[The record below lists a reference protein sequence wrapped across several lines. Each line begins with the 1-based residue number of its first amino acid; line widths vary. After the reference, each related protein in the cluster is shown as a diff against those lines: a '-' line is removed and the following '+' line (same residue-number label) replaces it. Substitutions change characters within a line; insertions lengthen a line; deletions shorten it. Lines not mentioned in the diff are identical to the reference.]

1 MSSPARPSRPS
12 RTARPKPAVSPA
24 PVTAADGSVTTTA
37 QGAPDTRSRIL
48 QAAQRLF
55 RKRGYHAT
63 GLNDILELAQAPK
76 GSMYHH
82 FPAGKEE
89 IGVCVIENMTTG
101 LIGLFAQS
109 RARST
114 QAMLQ
119 QVGEQLV
126 VVAEKTQFEI
136 CALYSSFVAERKSS
150 PLLGDA
156 VAAGYGQMLDTLQ
169 ARMVQDGMSA
179 RVAREKAQ
187 LAVAMLEGGSLLAQA
202 RQDAGLF
209 RAAVKQAAQMC
220 AIDAT

>member
-1 MSSPARPSRPS
+1 MTNVDS
-12 RTARPKPAVSPA
+12 T
-24 PVTAADGSVTTTA
+24 
-37 QGAPDTRSRIL
+37 DTRTRIL

-63 GLNDILELAQAPK
+63 GLNDILEMAQAPK

-89 IGVCVIENMTTG
+89 IGVCVIQNITAG
-101 LIGLFAQS
+101 LLGLFAQS

-114 QAMLQ
+114 QAVVQ

-136 CALYSSFVAERKSS
+136 CALYSAFVAERKTS
-150 PLLGDA
+150 PLLGEA
-156 VAAGYGQMLDTLQ
+156 VATAYGQMLDALQ
-169 ARMVQDGMSA
+169 ARMMRDGMTA
-179 RVAREKAQ
+179 RTAREKSQ
-187 LAVAMLEGGSLLAQA
+187 MVVALLEGGSLLAQA

-209 RAAVKQAAQMC
+209 RAAVKLAALIC
-220 AIDAT
+220 RADEPKSS

>member
-1 MSSPARPSRPS
+1 MSSPARPSRP
-12 RTARPKPAVSPA
+12 KPAAGPEIAATANGPIAA
-24 PVTAADGSVTTTA
+24 PADGA
-37 QGAPDTRSRIL
+37 ADTRSRIL

-89 IGVCVIENMTTG
+89 IGVYVIQNITTG
-101 LIGLFAQS
+101 LLGLFAQS

-136 CALYSSFVAERKSS
+136 CALYSAFVAERKTS

-156 VAAGYGQMLDTLQ
+156 VAAAYGQMLDALQ
-169 ARMVQDGMSA
+169 ARMMQDGVSA
-179 RVAREKAQ
+179 RVAKEKAQ

-209 RAAVKQAAQMC
+209 RAAVKQAAQIC
-220 AIDAT
+220 STDAT

>member
-12 RTARPKPAVSPA
+12 RTARPKPTVSPA

>member
-1 MSSPARPSRPS
+1 MSSPNRSSRPKAT
-12 RTARPKPAVSPA
+12 RSPDQPGA
-24 PVTAADGSVTTTA
+24 NTTINAAETPTQTQD
-37 QGAPDTRSRIL
+37 APDTRSRIL

-89 IGVCVIENMTTG
+89 IGVYVIQNITTG
-101 LIGLFAQS
+101 LLGLFAQS

-126 VVAEKTQFEI
+126 IVAEKTQFEI
-136 CALYSSFVAERKSS
+136 CALYSAFVAERKTS
-150 PLLGDA
+150 PLLGEA
-156 VAAGYGQMLDTLQ
+156 VATAYGQMLDALQ
-169 ARMVQDGMSA
+169 ARMMQDGVTA
-179 RVAREKAQ
+179 RVAKEKAQ
-187 LAVAMLEGGSLLAQA
+187 MAVALLEGGSLLAQA

-209 RAAVKQAAQMC
+209 RAAVKQAAQIC
-220 AIDAT
+220 ATDVT

>member
-1 MSSPARPSRPS
+1 MTQPQ
-12 RTARPKPAVSPA
+12 
-24 PVTAADGSVTTTA
+24 TTDTDT
-37 QGAPDTRSRIL
+37 DTRSRIL

-89 IGVCVIENMTTG
+89 IVVYVIENITSG
-101 LIGLFAQS
+101 LLGLFAQS

-114 QAMLQ
+114 QAVVQ

-126 VVAEKTQFEI
+126 MVAEKTQFEI
-136 CALYSSFVAERKSS
+136 CALFSAFVAERKTS
-150 PLLGDA
+150 PLLGEA
-156 VAAGYGQMLDTLQ
+156 VAAAYGRMLDALQ
-169 ARMVQDGMSA
+169 ARMVRDGMTA
-179 RVAREKAQ
+179 RVSKEKAQ
-187 LAVAMLEGGSLLAQA
+187 LVVALLEGGSLLAQA

-209 RAAVKQAAQMC
+209 RAAVKQAALLC
-220 AIDAT
+220 RAGET

>member
-1 MSSPARPSRPS
+1 MRLLTLHNHEFTRP
-12 RTARPKPAVSPA
+12 
-24 PVTAADGSVTTTA
+24 PV
-37 QGAPDTRSRIL
+37 APDTRTRIL

-63 GLNDILELAQAPK
+63 GLNDILELAEAPK

-89 IGVCVIENMTTG
+89 IGVYVIQNITTG
-101 LIGLFAQS
+101 LLGLFAQS

-126 VVAEKTQFEI
+126 IVAEKTKFEI
-136 CALYSSFVAERKSS
+136 CALYSAFVAERKTS
-150 PLLGDA
+150 PLLGEA
-156 VAAGYGQMLDTLQ
+156 VAAAYGEMLDALQ
-169 ARMVQDGMSA
+169 ARMVQDGMSV

-209 RAAVKQAAQMC
+209 RAAVKQAAQIC

>member
-1 MSSPARPSRPS
+1 M
-12 RTARPKPAVSPA
+12 
-24 PVTAADGSVTTTA
+24 
-37 QGAPDTRSRIL
+37 PDTRTRIL

-89 IGVCVIENMTTG
+89 IGVCVIGNMTAG

-109 RARST
+109 RARSA
-114 QAMLQ
+114 QAMVQ

-169 ARMVQDGMSA
+169 ARMVQDGVSA

-202 RQDAGLF
+202 RQDASLF
-209 RAAVKQAAQMC
+209 RAAVKQAAQIC
-220 AIDAT
+220 SVD